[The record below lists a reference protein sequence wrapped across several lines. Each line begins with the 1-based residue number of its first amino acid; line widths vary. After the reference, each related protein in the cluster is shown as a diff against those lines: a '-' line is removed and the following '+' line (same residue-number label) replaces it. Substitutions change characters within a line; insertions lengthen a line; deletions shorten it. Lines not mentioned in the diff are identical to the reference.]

1 MEDFRSAIDLSI
13 RSAMMAA
20 VAGSVGVPVPSVS
33 SPVEILFSDATG
45 VNNVGIVFNE
55 ATVGTLTEMVK
66 RHDLTFILMG
76 NDDAGAPVDHTG
88 EWASFGNPA
97 LFEVACDSL
106 SMGTW
111 SVEAAAVGVFIDMS
125 VARAWTVNRG
135 GGKGRVPGT
144 TQVIGVFTV
153 REIAD
158 TGNSTTFTV
167 DVTNI
172 QT

>member
-1 MEDFRSAIDLSI
+1 MTGMGSCFSN
-13 RSAMMAA
+13 AA
-20 VAGSVGVPVPSVS
+20 QQGVQAVVPDVT
-33 SPVEILFSDATG
+33 SPVEILFSDAAG
-45 VNNVGIVFNE
+45 ANNVGIIFDE
-55 ATVGTLTEMVK
+55 ATVGTPTEMVK

-76 NDDAGAPVDHTG
+76 DDDAGSPIDHTG
-88 EWASFGNPA
+88 EWAASGNAA

-106 SMGTW
+106 SMGSW
-111 SVEAAAVGVFIDMS
+111 SSEAAAVGVFIAIS
-125 VARAWTVNRG
+125 APRAWNVNRA
-135 GGKGRVPGT
+135 GGKGRTPGT